1 MDAICSDSSLPAD
14 AQPTHPRLDHGS
26 ANGDRP
32 CAISSTSF
40 VAIQGPSGKL
50 AELVISLVVWLGQ
63 LHELRE
69 PVGSP
74 ASGHVL
80 HLGTEHHEATRS
92 RWANHTNSI
101 CNLLFHLLADS

>member
-1 MDAICSDSSLPAD
+1 MQRLFTACRRPAD
-14 AQPTHPRLDHGS
+14 APAARSWVGER
-26 ANGDRP
+26 GDRP